1 VSYTACAARYAR
13 RFGLPYGLEGGRCS
27 ALPVAWIAA
36 ATGAGLCFTEGG
48 VSEELVVR
56 WRRLDLV
63 SGWRLAKHR
72 MPAFYGGERW

>member
-1 VSYTACAARYAR
+1 MRTHGRAHVPARHGGVLEPVSYTACAARYAR
-13 RFGLPYGLEGGRCS
+13 RFGLPYGPEGGRCS

-56 WRRLDLV
+56 
-63 SGWRLAKHR
+63 
-72 MPAFYGGERW
+72 